1 MCEYPGGGVGGGRGM
16 AAGEGGLEGLM
27 VSGYLTK
34 SHQIR
39 GDQKGEPRLEARR
52 LNEIKH

>member
-1 MCEYPGGGVGGGRGM
+1 MCVETCECAWGGGVF
-16 AAGEGGLEGLM
+16 M

-39 GDQKGEPRLEARR
+39 GDQKSEPRLEARS

>member
-1 MCEYPGGGVGGGRGM
+1 METCECAWRRVSVRGGGVF
-16 AAGEGGLEGLM
+16 M

-39 GDQKGEPRLEARR
+39 GDQKSEPRLEARS

>member
-1 MCEYPGGGVGGGRGM
+1 MCECAWGGGQGVR
-16 AAGEGGLEGLM
+16 LEGLM

>member
-1 MCEYPGGGVGGGRGM
+1 MCVETCECAWGGGGVF
-16 AAGEGGLEGLM
+16 M

-39 GDQKGEPRLEARR
+39 GDQKSEPRLEARS